1 MKFGLKDIN
10 AKKNRATITIYNDYD
25 FTSLNAFN
33 LVYEVVK
40 EGRVVATRTVKLP
53 AVKPHD
59 TWTAD
64 IKLPK
69 AALKQAKADNVET
82 MLNLRLV
89 RRHATAYSEAGHE
102 EALAQFTL
110 VERGD
115 LEEIAPKGEPILAT
129 SSLHEVMVGN
139 DKVQATFDAATGRLT
154 ALAFEGRNIIAD
166 GQGFLYDNHR
176 WIENDRY
183 GNDQRKHDSVVCPR
197 TTS

>member
-1 MKFGLKDIN
+1 
-10 AKKNRATITIYNDYD
+10 
-25 FTSLNAFN
+25 
-33 LVYEVVK
+33 
-40 EGRVVATRTVKLP
+40 
-53 AVKPHD
+53 
-59 TWTAD
+59 
-64 IKLPK
+64 
-69 AALKQAKADNVET
+69 

-89 RRHATAYSEAGHE
+89 RRHATVYSKAGHE

-115 LEEIAPKGEPILAT
+115 LPKIEAKGEHILAT

-183 GNDQRKHDSVVCPR
+183 GN
-197 TTS
+197 TSNGLDAEGSI